1 MNFLRSQERLGNNLK
16 YRVSILLTSSIL
28 VLIYV
33 AISFDFSLRA
43 LTKEMISSMISL
55 VVDCTLP

>member
-43 LTKEMISSMISL
+43 LTKEMISSIISL